1 MPMIV
6 PVSLKGSVVV
16 ITGASRG
23 LGAAFAEVLAASG
36 AKVIICARDK
46 AGLASVC
53 RKIGKKGG
61 ACSSYIVDVSS
72 SAAVKGFIGKV
83 IKVHGRIDVLV
94 NNAGVVHE
102 FTSIDKI
109 SEEEYV
115 SCMRTNVDSIFY
127 FLKAVIPQMKKQKS
141 GIIVNLSSGAGK
153 RAHAG
158 LSVYAASKFAV
169 EALTQAAAREFDG
182 TDTRWKGSAIPGVS
196 CITIIPAGGVNTGM
210 RAAIFGKAD
219 AKKQQSTE
227 SVAIV
232 LKDVLS
238 GKVRVPNGGDV
249 FIRQGAV
256 TEVRDN
262 LSQ

>member
-1 MPMIV
+1 MIA
-6 PVSLKGSVVV
+6 PVSLKGSVAV

-23 LGAAFAEVLAASG
+23 MGAAFAETLAASG

-46 AGLASVC
+46 AGLNSVC
-53 RKIGKKGG
+53 KIIEKNGG
-61 ACSSYIVDVSS
+61 VCSGHVVDVTS

-83 IKVHGRIDVLV
+83 IKSHGRIDVLV

-115 SCMRTNVDSIFY
+115 RCMRTNVDSIFY

-141 GIIVNLSSGAGK
+141 GIIVNISSGAGK

-169 EALTQAAAREFDG
+169 EALTQATAREFEG
-182 TDTRWKGSAIPGVS
+182 TDTRWKGSATPGVS
-196 CITIIPAGGVNTGM
+196 CVTLIPAGGVNTGM
-210 RAAIFGKAD
+210 RAAIFGKED
-219 AKKQQSTE
+219 AEKQQSPE

-232 LKDVLS
+232 LRDVLS
-238 GKVRVPNGGDV
+238 GKAGVPNGGDI
-249 FIRQGAV
+249 FIRNGAV

-262 LSQ
+262 LSE